1 MKAEMKQLQQ
11 AVPVHLGLI
20 LDGNRRWARE
30 NGLPQ
35 LEGHKKGYEN
45 LLTIGLAAIDK
56 GVRYVSAFVF
66 STENWHRSK
75 EEVSYLMN
83 LLTWVATHEVGK
95 LHAKNIRVR
104 FLGSR
109 QKLSKGILRAIDSA
123 EEKTKN
129 NSGGTL
135 ALCLNYGGKQEL
147 VDAFSAIIA
156 RGDQNDITEQL
167 ISDNLYAP
175 EIPAIDLL
183 IRTSGEQRLSNFMLW
198 RAAYSELL
206 FVEKHWPAFTE
217 DDLNSAFTIYSNRQ
231 RRFGK

>member
-1 MKAEMKQLQQ
+1 MKTEMKQLQQ
-11 AVPVHLGLI
+11 AVPKHLGLI

-35 LEGHKKGYEN
+35 LEGHRKGYEN
-45 LLTIGLAAIDK
+45 LVTIGLTAMDR
-56 GVRYVSAFVF
+56 GVAYVSAYVF
-66 STENWHRSK
+66 STENWNRSK
-75 EEVSYLMN
+75 EEVSYLMK
-83 LLTWVATHEVGK
+83 LLNWVATHEVKK

-109 QKLSKGILRAIDSA
+109 QKLSKSILQAIDAA
-123 EEKTKN
+123 EEKTKS

-135 ALCLNYGGKQEL
+135 ALCLNYGGKLEL
-147 VDAFSAIIA
+147 VDAFAAIVA
-156 RGDQNDITEQL
+156 SGKQSDITEQL
-167 ISDNLYAP
+167 ITDNLYAP
-175 EIPAIDLL
+175 DIPAIDLL

-217 DDLNSAFTIYSNRQ
+217 DDLTSAFINYANRQ